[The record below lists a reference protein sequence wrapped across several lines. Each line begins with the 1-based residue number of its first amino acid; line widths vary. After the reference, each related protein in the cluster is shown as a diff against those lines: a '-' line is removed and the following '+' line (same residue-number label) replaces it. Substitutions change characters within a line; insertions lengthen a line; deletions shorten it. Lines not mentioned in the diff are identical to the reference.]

1 MAGRAQYWLVT
12 VQQESC
18 GGYCTFAIRQHP
30 ADYMAKHIEDALI
43 FAMPI
48 TQQQFRAVDKAY
60 SG

>member
-1 MAGRAQYWLVT
+1 MAGKAQYWLVT

-18 GGYCTFAIRQHP
+18 GGYRTFAIRQHP
-30 ADYMAKHIEDALI
+30 ADYMAENIEDALI

-48 TQQQFRAVDKAY
+48 TQQQFLAVDKAY